1 MPVGIRN
8 SNTIGGKKI
17 IKKIS
22 KPKAKPMVK
31 PVAKTKKGGG
41 LKERIADLKKSVN
54 TIFSKKVVDIDND
67 DHLAIMKT
75 ISGVVAT

>member
-31 PVAKTKKGGG
+31 PVAKTKRVA
-41 LKERIADLKKSVN
+41 LLMKKML
-54 TIFSKKVVDIDND
+54 IF
-67 DHLAIMKT
+67 
-75 ISGVVAT
+75 